1 MRISDWSSDVCSSD
15 LVGAA
20 VALRDVVREAEDSFI
35 IAVVP
40 LERDLDA
47 DAVAFA
53 AERDRIGQ
61 QRCLVAVEP
70 FDESRDAAF
79 IEQVMHDMLGAARVD
94 QLDADARIQEGELA
108 IAVLELLEI
117 ELDDVLERLGRGLK
131 GDARALLARGR
142 GDRQSVV

>member
-20 VALRDVVREAEDSFI
+20 VALRDVVRDAEDIFI

-53 AERDRIGQ
+53 ADRDRIGQ

-70 FDESRDAAF
+70 FDEGRDAAF
-79 IEQVMHDMLGAARVD
+79 IEQVMHDMLGAARVN

-131 GDARALLARGR
+131 GDRKSTRLN
-142 GDRQSVV
+142 SSH

>member
-1 MRISDWSSDVCSSD
+1 M
-15 LVGAA
+15 
-20 VALRDVVREAEDSFI
+20 FI

-47 DAVAFA
+47 DAGAFA
-53 AERDRIGQ
+53 ADRDRIGQ

-70 FDESRDAAF
+70 FDEGRDAAF
-79 IEQVMHDMLGAARVD
+79 LEQVMHDMLGAARVD

-117 ELDDVLERLGRGLK
+117 ELDDVLERLGSRRPGP
-131 GDARALLARGR
+131 ASTLLDRGR
-142 GDRQSVV
+142 AAPAPGRVDRIPK